1 MVLSFYKRSL
11 KRGKRVRDINRID
24 PFLEKIGELWKRVP
38 DWRFGQLMFNF
49 LSEYGDPFYLS
60 EDEFLKKLD
69 KYLS

>member
-1 MVLSFYKRSL
+1 M
-11 KRGKRVRDINRID
+11 RDINRID